1 MGVQYTQFNEVNMN
15 DIDAVVVG
23 SGFAGGV
30 VARELAERAGK
41 RGTRMS
47 SHGAVCLETQV
58 FPDGMNHYAF
68 PSPVLHPGE
77 HLHTETVYAFSVR

>member
-1 MGVQYTQFNEVNMN
+1 
-15 DIDAVVVG
+15 
-23 SGFAGGV
+23 
-30 VARELAERAGK
+30 
-41 RGTRMS
+41 MS